1 MEKDNVLKSNLI
13 SQEGELPAN
22 IMRIVKGVVLAISLS
37 LILLL
42 IFALLLTYTNISEDT
57 MMPVVMTIV
66 GISILIGSTICARKI
81 KKNGI
86 MNGGLV
92 GFIYVLLLYLISSLC
107 LVGFSLT
114 MSSFIM
120 LIVGLVTGMLGGI
133 IGVNLNKH

>member
-1 MEKDNVLKSNLI
+1 MEKDNALKSNLI
-13 SQEGELPAN
+13 PQEGELPAN
-22 IMRIVKGVVLAISLS
+22 IMRIVKGVVLVISLS

-92 GFIYVLLLYLISSLC
+92 GFIYILLLYLVSSLC
-107 LVGFSLT
+107 LVGFSIT
-114 MSSFIM
+114 INSFVM
-120 LIVGLVTGMLGGI
+120 LIVGLITGMLGGI

>member
-1 MEKDNVLKSNLI
+1 MEKDNALKSNLI

-86 MNGGLV
+86 VNGGLV
-92 GFIYVLLLYLISSLC
+92 GLIYVLLLYLISSLC

>member
-66 GISILIGSTICARKI
+66 GIGILIGSTICARKI

>member
-1 MEKDNVLKSNLI
+1 MEKDNALKSNLI
-13 SQEGELPAN
+13 PQEGELPAN

-42 IFALLLTYTNISEDT
+42 IFAVLLTYTNISEDT
-57 MMPVVMTIV
+57 MIPVVMTIV

-86 MNGGLV
+86 VNGGLV
-92 GFIYVLLLYLISSLC
+92 GLIYVLLLYLISSLC

-114 MSSFIM
+114 INSFVM
-120 LIVGLVTGMLGGI
+120 LIVGLITGMLGGI

>member
-1 MEKDNVLKSNLI
+1 MEKDNALKSNLI
-13 SQEGELPAN
+13 PQEGELPAN

-42 IFALLLTYTNISEDT
+42 IFAVLLTYTNISEDT
-57 MMPVVMTIV
+57 MIPVVMIIV

-86 MNGGLV
+86 VNGGLV
-92 GFIYVLLLYLISSLC
+92 GLIYVLLLYLISSLC

-114 MSSFIM
+114 INSFVM
-120 LIVGLVTGMLGGI
+120 LIVGLITGMLGGI

>member
-92 GFIYVLLLYLISSLC
+92 GFIYILLLYLVSSLC
-107 LVGFSLT
+107 LVGFSIT
-114 MSSFIM
+114 INSFVM
-120 LIVGLVTGMLGGI
+120 LIVGLITGMLGGI